1 MASNAAKEFTL
12 DFEDVDLQSDIS
24 SQEPEPD
31 LVIEAGFAFAFG
43 RDGNGVQERE
53 GIGYFLTKGIE
64 VAVITAGRAEAVD
77 LSLDGSELAWPVTGV
92 GTELPCVLVAG
103 LAPSPALWGRL
114 RGRMMSLPKGYAV
127 DYAQDLCRRRE
138 DGLRCREH
146 GW

>member
-24 SQEPEPD
+24 SQEAEPD
-31 LVIEAGFAFAFG
+31 LIIEDRLAFGFG

-53 GIGYFLTKGIE
+53 SIGYFLTKGIE

-92 GTELPCVLVAG
+92 GAELPCVLVAG
-103 LAPSPALWGRL
+103 LAAALTFFGKL
-114 RGRMMSLPKGYAV
+114 RGSLGEGGV
-127 DYAQDLCRRRE
+127 
-138 DGLRCREH
+138 RCGKH